1 MTRSEVFTTLGDV
14 FLDRHIRVAETHQTH
29 LVSLFRSYS
38 KLLASIR
45 VTTGLVVPGEFF
57 PSDADGHGSGL
68 VRLLSL
74 QRQKLNQYKTA
85 LHSLS

>member
-1 MTRSEVFTTLGDV
+1 MTRPKVLTTLWDV
-14 FLDRHIRVAETHQTH
+14 FLDCHVRVTEAHQAH
-29 LVSLFRSYS
+29 LITLLGRYS
-38 KLLASIR
+38 EFLSTIG

-57 PSDADGHGSGL
+57 PSDTDGHGSGL

-85 LHSLS
+85 LYSLS